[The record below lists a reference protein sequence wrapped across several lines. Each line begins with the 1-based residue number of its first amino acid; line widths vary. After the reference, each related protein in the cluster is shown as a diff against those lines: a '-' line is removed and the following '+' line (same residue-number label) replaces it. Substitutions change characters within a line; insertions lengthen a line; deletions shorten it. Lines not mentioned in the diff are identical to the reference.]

1 MAYVDQFNEVE
12 EKKMSFLD
20 HLNELRIHII
30 RSAIAVFV
38 LSIVVFSNPDI
49 LFDKILLAPKS
60 ADFITFR
67 IFCKIAEQFSFL
79 GGLCFTEINFTLQ
92 NIELTGQFFQHMST
106 AFIAGFI
113 LAFPY
118 IIWELW
124 RFVKPALK
132 DQETTGIKSLI
143 FWISFLF
150 FTGVAFGYFLLAP
163 VSVVFLGSY
172 QISTEVSNQISLT
185 SYLSTLSLLT
195 LASGLIFELP
205 VLLYFLAKIGIVNSK
220 FLADNRRYAIVI
232 NLFLSALIT
241 PSDVASMI
249 LLAIPMLLLYEM
261 GIVVVK
267 RVEKKQALALKNED

>member
-1 MAYVDQFNEVE
+1 MAYVDQFNEEE

-30 RSAIAVFV
+30 RSAIAIFV
-38 LSIVVFSNPDI
+38 LAIVVFSNPNI

-60 ADFITFR
+60 ADFITFKM
-67 IFCKIAEQFSFL
+67 FCKIAEQIPAL

-92 NIELTGQFFQHMST
+92 NIDLTGQFFQHMST
-106 AFIAGFI
+106 SFIAGFI

-132 DQETTGIKSLI
+132 DQETKGIKTLI
-143 FWISFLF
+143 FWISMLF

-172 QISTEVSNQISLT
+172 QISAEVSNQISLT

-261 GIVVVK
+261 GIFVVK